1 MSEKTLAENRNIGR
15 VGGFLRDKF
24 IIVAFF
30 ALIAAFSIFE
40 KGFYSGSNV
49 VEILLRVSITAPI
62 ALGIMLAIILRG
74 IDLSPGTTLG
84 LVGLTMAASI
94 QGGLPLWT
102 AIVLAVLMGLLVGV
116 LNGVLIAK
124 FNIAPFIATLSIQFI
139 GNSIERGWTRGGLP
153 IYLYGNSGALEKIY
167 RGTVLGIPIPIWLL
181 VVIGLG
187 YYLLLEKTLFGRR
200 LYACGFSVKGAM
212 NAGINVRFY
221 YFIIYII
228 SAISSSVSGMIVASQ
243 VRSGQPLV
251 GGSFLWD
258 AIGAAF
264 LSTLLSKRSVPN
276 VFGTIFGAFLF
287 SVISSGLTF
296 MGLSFYWK
304 MFFRGLIILL
314 ILLMAA
320 FRKK

>member
-1 MSEKTLAENRNIGR
+1 MSDKTTAKTMNIKNL
-15 VGGFLRDKF
+15 GGFFKDNF
-24 IIVAFF
+24 IIAAFF
-30 ALIAAFSIFE
+30 ILVLAFSIFE
-40 KGFYSGSNV
+40 KGFYSTSNI
-49 VEILLRVSITAPI
+49 VEIILRVSIIAPI

-74 IDLSPGTTLG
+74 IDLSPGATLG
-84 LVGLTMAASI
+84 LVGLTVAASI
-94 QGGLPLWT
+94 QNGLPLSVALIL
-102 AIVLAVLMGLLVGV
+102 AILMGLLIGA
-116 LNGVLIAK
+116 LNGLLIAK

-167 RGTVLGIPIPIWLL
+167 RGAVLGVPIPILL
-181 VVIGLG
+181 LAAISFG

-200 LYACGFSVKGAM
+200 LYACGFSIKGAR

-221 YFIIYII
+221 YFIIYVI
-228 SAISSSVSGMIVASQ
+228 SALSSSVSGMIVASQ

-276 VFGTIFGAFLF
+276 VFGTIFGALLF

-314 ILLMAA
+314 ILLATVL
-320 FRKK
+320 RKK